1 MESGREAVRVIYEE
15 WVSDDGFLRS
25 LRTGKIDES
34 RFDALIAAI
43 KELERLT
50 CEPTRTI
57 DRLVVTCLFEVPY
70 EVENTSR
77 HYEKV
82 GRDAASRVDMMAQL
96 LRNEINQMLGKGV
109 HRFFS
114 DGYQPRLLDA

>member
-15 WVSDDGFLRS
+15 CVSDDGFLRS
-25 LRTGKIDES
+25 LRTGTIDES

-77 HYEKV
+77 YYEKV
-82 GRDAASRVDMMAQL
+82 GGTQRALCQEDA
-96 LRNEINQMLGKGV
+96 
-109 HRFFS
+109 
-114 DGYQPRLLDA
+114 